1 MIRRSN
7 LGAEWTWITA
17 LTLFIFCGRTAPVF
31 AQQADHLGRLEYR
44 HIGPP
49 GNRTAAVV
57 GVPGDINVCYAGS
70 ASGGVWKSMD
80 AGITWKPVF
89 DDQSAQ
95 SIGSLAISAGTFPF
109 STNFSRK
116 TVLQA

>member
-17 LTLFIFCGRTAPVF
+17 LTLFIFCGRTA
-31 AQQADHLGRLEYR
+31 A
-44 HIGPP
+44 
-49 GNRTAAVV
+49 
-57 GVPGDINVCYAGS
+57 
-70 ASGGVWKSMD
+70 
-80 AGITWKPVF
+80 
-89 DDQSAQ
+89 
-95 SIGSLAISAGTFPF
+95 AGTFPF